1 MCLNVAFDLS
11 SFVEIYEK
19 LAGISVAA
27 LDVKPSSNPNLVPNA
42 SKDSKAEVASKTHL
56 LGSLIPEWSEDPMKE
71 ITELEHSGKA
81 KVLVVLDDDPT
92 GTQTVHGVNVLT
104 EW

>member
-1 MCLNVAFDLS
+1 MNEF
-11 SFVEIYEK
+11 
-19 LAGISVAA
+19 
-27 LDVKPSSNPNLVPNA
+27 
-42 SKDSKAEVASKTHL
+42 
-56 LGSLIPEWSEDPMKE
+56 
-71 ITELEHSGKA
+71 TELEHSGKA